1 MASLS
6 PITGN
11 HGRLVIALCAC
22 LAARSQNTSEMQRAV
37 QEFKV
42 QTAALGARATPSSR
56 AKTRSGATQMW
67 HGRIF
72 ENFRNDL
79 LDAIPHEIRQRGS
92 DKSLLR
98 RSQFGFNVTGPLGF
112 PWLLRPIAK
121 TYLSL
126 SYEGVRERISRTSLN
141 TIPIA
146 GERVGDFSQ
155 TVDAAGQMLPI
166 YDPASTSLNPA
177 YDATQAVS
185 TDNLQY
191 LRDPF
196 PREPH
201 SAEPLRP
208 RRGKLTI
215 PLSCAQRRGRPV
227 QSEQLLYQLAGDQRS
242 QRSDWQGGPHAQF
255 PPAVQRGLQL
265 FQRHAGCVEVVR

>member
-1 MASLS
+1 
-6 PITGN
+6 
-11 HGRLVIALCAC
+11 
-22 LAARSQNTSEMQRAV
+22 MQRAV

-42 QTAALGARATPSSR
+42 QTTALGARATPPSR
-56 AKTRSGATQMW
+56 AKARSGATQMW

-98 RSQFGFNVTGPLGF
+98 RNQFGFNVAGPMGF

-141 TIPIA
+141 TIPIT

-155 TVDAAGQMLPI
+155 TVDAAGQMLRI
-166 YDPASTSLNPA
+166 YDPASTSPNLA

-185 TDNLQY
+185 ADNLQY

-196 PREPH
+196 PGNRIPP
-201 SAEPLRP
+201 SRFDRAASNSLSLYPAPNAEVGPFNQNNFFMALR
-208 RRGKLTI
+208 RNSMG
-215 PLSCAQRRGRPV
+215 
-227 QSEQLLYQLAGDQRS
+227 
-242 QRSDWQGGPHAQF
+242 
-255 PPAVQRGLQL
+255 PAV
-265 FQRHAGCVEVVR
+265 